1 MLLPFRL
8 LGRPERDDGATAM
21 AAVEVDMMSNNT
33 DMQSGDAMFAAAR
46 MQESVCNN
54 QLEWR
59 L

>member
-8 LGRPERDDGATAM
+8 LGRPERDDGATAT

-46 MQESVCNN
+46 MQGVCNN

>member
-1 MLLPFRL
+1 
-8 LGRPERDDGATAM
+8 M

-46 MQESVCNN
+46 MQGVCNN
-54 QLEWR
+54 QLECR